1 MSKNRFLLKQL
12 PIDDSLTPE
21 NARSRGYEWEG
32 NVAYDREAPLAEM
45 QEIIEL
51 VDKEGYKLGHPLSK
65 IASGILYGL
74 YKSLQAEPTI

>member
-1 MSKNRFLLKQL
+1 MNKQRSLLKQL

-21 NARSRGYEWEG
+21 NAGSQDYGWEG
-32 NVAYDREAPLAEM
+32 NVAYDREAPLEEM

-65 IASGILYGL
+65 MASGVLYGL
-74 YKSLQAEPTI
+74 YKPLREEHK